1 MEIRTKKE
9 ERKEK
14 GVWEEGGQMSTVHS
28 TSLSLFNGARGSKE
42 KDN

>member
-14 GVWEEGGQMSTVHS
+14 GFGGGADVNRSFHLH
-28 TSLSLFNGARGSKE
+28 LSLFNGARGSKE